1 MTNNE
6 GNLRSSIWEK
16 MTKIDRRII
25 YSLLL
30 LVVVIPLIFPF
41 KLRPKPM
48 PPVEKLFNHI
58 DTIPDDKCLV
68 ISVDYTPDTEAEL
81 HPMTIALLRHAFA
94 QRKKVGVLCISL
106 LGLGLAQDALTT
118 VSNEFNSRA
127 STNADSIIYGRDYVF
142 WGWQQPPLVPILGM
156 GENISKVFP
165 VDYYGNKTETLPMMK
180 KIKNY
185 NDVAILVSIAGS
197 AVPFW
202 YITYAQTSF
211 GVRIGA
217 GSTAVQAA
225 DFYPYLNSGQVT
237 GMMSGMKGAA
247 EYEQLV
253 EERCNVFGRRKATDA
268 MSSQTAAHIWI
279 MITIIIGNIGY
290 FVIRRRKK

>member
-1 MTNNE
+1 MN
-6 GNLRSSIWEK
+6 IWERLAK
-16 MTKIDRRII
+16 LDRRFI
-25 YSLLL
+25 YLLLL
-30 LVVVIPLIFPF
+30 LVVLIPLIFPF
-41 KLRPKPM
+41 HLKPKAM
-48 PPVEKLFNHI
+48 PPVEKLFNYI
-58 DTIPDDKCLV
+58 DTIPEDKCLV
-68 ISVDYTPDTEAEL
+68 VSIDYTPDTEPEL
-81 HPMTIALLRHAFA
+81 HPMAIALLRHAFA
-94 QRKKVGVLCISL
+94 RHKKVGVLCIAL

-118 VSNEFNSRA
+118 VTAEFNSQA
-127 STNADSIIYGRDYVF
+127 HTSADSIIYGRDYVF
-142 WGWQQPPLVPILGM
+142 WGWQTPVLVPIMGM
-156 GENISKVFP
+156 GENIAQVFP
-165 VDYYGNKTETLPMMK
+165 VDYYGYRTDSLPIMK

-197 AVPFW
+197 AIPFY

-237 GMMSGMKGAA
+237 GMMSGMKGGA

-253 EERCNVFGRRKATDA
+253 EERLGVYGRRKATDA

-290 FVIRRRKK
+290 FALRRRKK

>member
-1 MTNNE
+1 MKF
-6 GNLRSSIWEK
+6 WERLAK
-16 MTKIDRRII
+16 LDRRYI
-25 YSLLL
+25 YFMLL
-30 LVVVIPLIFPF
+30 LVVVVPLIFPF

-48 PPVEKLFNHI
+48 PPVEKLFNYI
-58 DTIPDDKCLV
+58 DTIPEDKCLV
-68 ISVDYTPDTEAEL
+68 ISVDYTPDTEPEL
-81 HPMTIALLRHAFA
+81 HPMAIALLRHAFA
-94 QRKKVGVLCISL
+94 RHKKVGVLCISL
-106 LGLGLAQDALTT
+106 LGLGLAQDALST
-118 VSNEFNSRA
+118 VSNEFNSIA
-127 STNADSIIYGRDYVF
+127 KTYADSIIYGRDYVF
-142 WGWQQPPLVPILGM
+142 WGWQTPPLVPILGM
-156 GENISKVFP
+156 GENIAQVFP
-165 VDYYGNKTETLPMMK
+165 VDYYGNKTDTLPIMK

-247 EYEQLV
+247 EYEEMV
-253 EERCNVFGRRKATDA
+253 ESRLNVEGRRKATDA

-279 MITIIIGNIGY
+279 MITIILGNIGY
-290 FVIRRRKK
+290 FALRRRKK